1 MKVAITGATGFIG
14 SALCRYLGE
23 RGHDVLGLAR
33 SVERSESL
41 GRAGIAVGVADVTDR
56 SALQQ
61 ALAGCDAVIHTAAL
75 FNRPEASWD
84 QFREVNVVGTRNVL
98 EAARANGLR
107 RAVHTSTVGV
117 AMGSTSPPYDERAP
131 YGPPPSDKYEVTK
144 CEGERGALAFH
155 RETGFPVVVL
165 RPAQVYGPG
174 DRSKAK
180 FYRLVQ
186 KGVIVNEGATFKHLV
201 YIDDLCRAFELALT
215 SERAVGE
222 VVIVAGPEPAPLRE
236 LVRLVADDLGVAP
249 PRVRLPATPVVLAC
263 AAVEAACNLA
273 RVKPVLFRRSMD
285 FFTRSAVF
293 GTDKAREVLGFEAEC
308 GVRTG
313 VRNTVAWYREQGLLG
328 GAEPAAA
335 SVRRSAAVTDA

>member
-1 MKVAITGATGFIG
+1 MKIAVTGATGFIG
-14 SALCRYLGE
+14 NALCRYLSE
-23 RGHDVLGLAR
+23 HGHDVLGLAR
-33 SVERSESL
+33 SAERAEAL
-41 GRAGIAVGVADVTDR
+41 GRAGITVAVADVTDR
-56 SALQQ
+56 PALER

-98 EAARANGLR
+98 DAACANGLR

-117 AMGSTSPPYDERAP
+117 ALGATPPPYDERAP
-131 YGPPPSDKYEVTK
+131 YNPPPTDKYEVTK
-144 CEGERGALAFH
+144 CEGERTALAFH

-186 KGVIVNEGATFKHLV
+186 KGVIVNEGATFKHLI

-222 VVIVAGPEPAPLRE
+222 VVIVAGPEPTPLRE
-236 LVRLVADDLGVAP
+236 LVRLAADGLAVPP

-263 AAVEAACNLA
+263 TLVEAACNLA

-293 GTDKAREVLGFEAEC
+293 STDKAREVLGFEAQWS
-308 GVRTG
+308 VRTG
-313 VRNTVAWYREQGLLG
+313 VRNTIAWYREQGLLG
-328 GAEPAAA
+328 GGKPMAAR
-335 SVRRSAAVTDA
+335 VVGQLR